1 MVSKGK
7 SKATASKKTVA
18 KKAAPKAAAKAA
30 APPAPVAEV
39 KPETVVENV
48 PEKTGPEFTE
58 KFGALLGRIQEV
70 SSLLGALKRE
80 FKQLESSV
88 NREYKALAKASGKRK
103 RKTGNRAPS
112 GFVKPTRISDELAGF
127 LGVAK
132 GTELART
139 EVTREIN
146 SYIREHKLQDA
157 SNGRKIN
164 PDKKLQS
171 LLKVQKGEELTY
183 FNLQRYM
190 SPHFPK
196 AQASA

>member
-1 MVSKGK
+1 MVTKGK

-39 KPETVVENV
+39 KPEAVVENA
-48 PEKTGPEFTE
+48 PEKTGPEFAE
-58 KFGALLGRIQEV
+58 KFTALLGRIQEV
-70 SSLLGALKRE
+70 SSLLTSLKSE
-80 FKQLESSV
+80 FKQLERSV
-88 NREYKALAKASGKRK
+88 TREYKAVVKASGKRK